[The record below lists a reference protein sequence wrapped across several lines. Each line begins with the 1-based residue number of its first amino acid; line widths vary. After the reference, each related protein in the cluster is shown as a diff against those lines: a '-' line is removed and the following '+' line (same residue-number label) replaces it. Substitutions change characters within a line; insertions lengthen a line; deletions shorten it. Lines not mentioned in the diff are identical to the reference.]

1 MISRPKLIVWS
12 VAALGSAGITYLLL
26 AEHGELASLRRDM
39 AKLARDAETHHR
51 AEAPKNELPLPSW
64 ELRAPVEQQ
73 KRPAPA
79 GVSIA
84 QPVAPP
90 ADSTEPSGVRPRN
103 LTPEEEAFERQQQNE
118 QIASK
123 LDSALDADVT
133 DSLGEGVIRHGFS
146 ALGDAS
152 AANSV
157 RSVECRSRMCRV
169 VVVNSDGDAQV
180 NLGHQ
185 LSGHEPFNHGA
196 FYHYDFES
204 TPPTTTIY
212 VAMNGAELGALAR

>member
-39 AKLARDAETHHR
+39 AKLARDAETHRR
-51 AEAPKNELPLPSW
+51 AEAPKKELPLPSW
-64 ELRAPVEQQ
+64 ESRAPVEQ
-73 KRPAPA
+73 RPAAPA

-84 QPVAPP
+84 PPVAPP

-118 QIASK
+118 QIASQ
-123 LDSALDADVT
+123 LDSVLDADVA

-146 ALGDAS
+146 ALRDAS

-157 RSVECRSRMCRV
+157 RSVECGSRMCRV
-169 VVVNSDGDAQV
+169 VVVSNDGDAQV

-196 FYHYDFES
+196 FYHYDLES

-212 VAMNGAELGALAR
+212 VAMNGAELGSLAR